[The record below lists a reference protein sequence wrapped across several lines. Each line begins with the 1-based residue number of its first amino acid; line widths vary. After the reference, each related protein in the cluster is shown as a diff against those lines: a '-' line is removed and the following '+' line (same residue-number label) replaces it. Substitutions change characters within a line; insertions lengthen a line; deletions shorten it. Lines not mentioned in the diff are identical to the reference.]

1 MENNE
6 IMGNE
11 IVSFEK
17 NKNKSKVLLSL
28 LSIIILII
36 VSTVI
41 IYFYINSNPLLAIKY
56 NTNKLTKNLTEQI
69 EQQEKIKKVSG
80 NLQIDYNIESNDI
93 NLKEF
98 FEYLNGIK
106 LVANYKI
113 DKEQK
118 IMQTELKT
126 TYKNEKLVDTNI
138 YMQDEKSFILL
149 PDAFDKYI
157 TIDLSKE
164 YNNIFNTSENNEEI
178 KVIIKS
184 VNQAFQKS
192 IKKEYLTS
200 EDKTITIDDKKTKTT
215 KISMKLDEKKLTKVT
230 KEFLVYLKED
240 KEFIKSAVTIS
251 KNKNIKEE
259 LKNLIDTIS
268 YDNNTDITLSIY
280 CKGIIKEVVRYE
292 AELKLNEEKYNISIT
307 KHKDKY
313 NFNIKQE
320 DLIIAKGTITKDK
333 NNDKEK
339 TSLETSIMEL
349 GTLTINI
356 INQEEKN
363 PIINKKEIKE
373 SINYEE
379 LTEKQIEEIK
389 TNISKN
395 RGFEKLSTVFSS
407 LITQSY

>member
-80 NLQIDYNIESNDI
+80 NLQIDYNIESNDN

-106 LVANYKI
+106 LIANYKI

-215 KISMKLDEKKLTKVT
+215 KISMKLDEK
-230 KEFLVYLKED
+230 
-240 KEFIKSAVTIS
+240 
-251 KNKNIKEE
+251 N
-259 LKNLIDTIS
+259 
-268 YDNNTDITLSIY
+268 
-280 CKGIIKEVVRYE
+280 
-292 AELKLNEEKYNISIT
+292 
-307 KHKDKY
+307 
-313 NFNIKQE
+313 
-320 DLIIAKGTITKDK
+320 
-333 NNDKEK
+333 
-339 TSLETSIMEL
+339 
-349 GTLTINI
+349 
-356 INQEEKN
+356 
-363 PIINKKEIKE
+363 
-373 SINYEE
+373 
-379 LTEKQIEEIK
+379 
-389 TNISKN
+389 
-395 RGFEKLSTVFSS
+395 
-407 LITQSY
+407 